1 MAVMVS
7 AIFPVRC
14 CPCICSCK
22 CSLIVKKKE
31 ISRTKKKKKK
41 AKKKTYLGLERQI
54 HLEPSVIFMSVVAH
68 WMLGF
73 GAMVVEG
80 GGVVGQLGLWMNSTI
95 GHVID

>member
-1 MAVMVS
+1 MVS

-14 CPCICSCK
+14 CPCISSHK
-22 CSLIVKKKE
+22 CSLIVKKKILVE
-31 ISRTKKKKKK
+31 QKKKKKK
-41 AKKKTYLGLERQI
+41 AKKKLTWGLRDKHI
-54 HLEPSVIFMSVVAH
+54 SSPVVVFMSVVAH